1 MREWYMIMKI
11 LLFHSRCLNP
21 TAYIRETMP
30 YQKKGVFK
38 KKRKEESTKILLTV
52 DLQALISPDCLNRP
66 KTQQDDDDKVA

>member
-1 MREWYMIMKI
+1 
-11 LLFHSRCLNP
+11 
-21 TAYIRETMP
+21 MP

-66 KTQQDDDDKVA
+66 KTEQDDDDKVA